1 MFIFWE
7 CIYRLWY
14 GFRVSKVL
22 EILIM
27 MNAPMQTINQKIA
40 VEYLKFFYPPLRNE
54 ISQLSVQD
62 NFAGIIQST
71 INYLKNLLLEAKIN
85 IISHHIKLM
94 DWIYRNGNSY
104 VRDIIENLF
113 VRSLESFKKHAKIQ
127 HWKLLYQYMPLS
139 FQQIYDEQRQQDKIF
154 FGK

>member
-1 MFIFWE
+1 
-7 CIYRLWY
+7 
-14 GFRVSKVL
+14 
-22 EILIM
+22 M

-40 VEYLKFFYPPLRNE
+40 VEYLKFFYPPLRVE

-62 NFAGIIQST
+62 NFAGIIQAT

-127 HWKLLYQYMPLS
+127 HWKLLYQYMPES
-139 FQQIYDEQRQQDKIF
+139 FQIIYEDQRKQDKIF

>member
-1 MFIFWE
+1 
-7 CIYRLWY
+7 
-14 GFRVSKVL
+14 
-22 EILIM
+22 
-27 MNAPMQTINQKIA
+27 MNAQMQTIDQKIA
-40 VEYLKFFYPPLRNE
+40 VEYLKFFYPPLRKE

-71 INYLKNLLLEAKIN
+71 INYLKGLLLEAKIN

-94 DWIYRNGNSY
+94 HLIYRNANSY

-113 VRSLESFKKHAKIQ
+113 VRSFESFKKHAKIQ
-127 HWKLLYQYMPLS
+127 HWKLLYQYMPES
-139 FQQIYDEQRQQDKIF
+139 FQEIYDNQRKLDKIF

>member
-14 GFRVSKVL
+14 GFRVGKVL